1 LARSVGGHTRVTP
14 HFVST
19 TLTFSLCRCFAVAVA
34 PKKSVGP
41 PQEFYKA
48 ALMFL
53 AYTPVESLTAEQR
66 YVLATDMALASIT
79 GDDIFN
85 FGEVIATPILG
96 NLKGTPNG
104 WLEDL
109 VMALHRG
116 DIDAFNATVDAHR
129 VQYFSQPTLQ
139 AKHEEIKKKVV
150 LLCLLNIAFER
161 PSHDRKIAFADIAS
175 RTRIPHDQVEWVC
188 MRAMSL
194 GLIKGTM
201 DEVQKEFSVTWV
213 QPRVL
218 DKDQLAL
225 LRGQLEGWTDRV
237 KTALLTVEEQTI
249 DLFV

>member
-1 LARSVGGHTRVTP
+1 
-14 HFVST
+14 
-19 TLTFSLCRCFAVAVA
+19 
-34 PKKSVGP
+34 
-41 PQEFYKA
+41 
-48 ALMFL
+48 MFL